1 MTTFRQA
8 FEELTQTSE
17 RLVAFAEAHPKDYVR
32 VRLTT
37 HDGRESFGSF
47 VIPTPVIAR
56 TMAQGL
62 HAFDM
67 MGKLFGDK
75 GLDSEMRLHL
85 EEEGNGDFT

>member
-8 FEELTQTSE
+8 FDELIHTSE
-17 RLVAFAEAHPKDYVR
+17 RLATFAEAHPKDYVR

-47 VIPTPVIAR
+47 VIPTSVIAH
-56 TMAQGL
+56 TMAKGL
-62 HAFDM
+62 HAFSI
-67 MGKLFGDK
+67 MGKIVGDA

-85 EEEGNGDFT
+85 EEEENGDFT